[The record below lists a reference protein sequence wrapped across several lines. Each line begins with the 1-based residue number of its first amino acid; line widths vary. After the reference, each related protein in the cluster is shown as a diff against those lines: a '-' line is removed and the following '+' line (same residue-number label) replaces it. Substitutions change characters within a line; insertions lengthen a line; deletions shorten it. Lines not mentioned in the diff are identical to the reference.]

1 VLKWALGRENQ
12 FLFLSNTVLSICPRV
27 YLILNFIDHI
37 KVSSNN
43 VKSYDKL
50 LCVLVI

>member
-1 VLKWALGRENQ
+1 VLKWALGGKKE
-12 FLFLSNTVLSICPRV
+12 FFLSNTVLSICPRV

-37 KVSSNN
+37 KVLSDN

-50 LCVLVI
+50 MCLLVI